1 MVGDGLSDG
10 VEDRHAVNFAAKA
23 PRRYAANN
31 LRAGAVVKALACQI
45 DGLAAGDAL
54 NDEGCVR
61 VYEDAH
67 ELAPILSTARLAAS
81 CIETVRSAYSTP

>member
-10 VEDRHAVNFAAKA
+10 VKDGHAVNFAAKA
-23 PRRYAANN
+23 ARRYAANN
-31 LRAGAVVKALACQI
+31 LRSGAVVKALAREI

-54 NDEGCVR
+54 NDEGGVCVD
-61 VYEDAH
+61 EDAH
-67 ELAPILSTARLAAS
+67 ASAPILSTARFAAS